1 MIPLLKYAPL
11 LLVISFFS
19 TFDTAKADNSA
30 LRNELEKSY
39 KTYRQATITKDY
51 NAWKTTTSAYR
62 AAVTRNLVV
71 SQKLAWPQALFDIPV
86 VPPQLAQLTFLKA
99 EKKADTAQLA
109 YIGPVD
115 FGVMEGDIPENVLII
130 KFQRLQSSW
139 GYDRTQFINLAANP
153 EIGALAKKKDSSFLA
168 SPRYAI
174 TGSVPPIPR
183 PCPKPDYIGH
193 LSIISYGYKT
203 TVFINGE
210 RHRTI
215 AYDTAS
221 TDVVIGGL
229 NPGENPISIITEPV
243 GDTPLEE
250 REFAISVFATHN
262 LNERAP
268 VRIFNY
274 VPPQAPPS
282 IRSSVWVTGST
293 LQGR

>member
-1 MIPLLKYAPL
+1 MTPLPKYAL
-11 LLVISFFS
+11 LLLAISFFS
-19 TFDTAKADNSA
+19 TFDTAKADKSP
-30 LRNELEKSY
+30 LRSELEKSY
-39 KTYRQATITKDY
+39 KAYRQATITKDF
-51 NAWKTTTSAYR
+51 NAWRASTSAYR

-71 SQKLAWPQALFDIPV
+71 SQKLVWPHALFDIPV
-86 VPPQLAQLTFLKA
+86 VPPQLAQLTFLKV
-99 EKKADTAQLA
+99 EEKADTAQLA

-115 FGVMEGDIPENVLII
+115 FGVAQGDIPENVLII
-130 KFQRLQSSW
+130 KFQRSQSSW
-139 GYDRTQFINLAANP
+139 RYDRTQFINLVANP
-153 EIGALAKKKDSSFLA
+153 EIAALARKKDASFLA
-168 SPRYAI
+168 GPRYAI
-174 TGSVPPIPR
+174 TGAVPPTPK

-215 AYDTAS
+215 AYDTSS

-282 IRSSVWVTGST
+282 IRSSVWVTATT